1 MPDLNDAYVAQ
12 VELRTRRRAEE
23 LMHGLFPFDPKPRRD
38 LLGILRL
45 GFGRPVEKRG
55 QSLRIANLA
64 LTEEIMQTQQVLH
77 GRVVELLA
85 FQSGAETRL
94 PYLYAVAD
102 ILGAEQMRDW
112 KAIWDA
118 AKRGDW
124 ATVGSEVL
132 VGNWDALYGAE
143 PKDRRAVTK
152 LVMDMA
158 YGAGHA

>member
-1 MPDLNDAYVAQ
+1 MELTDAYVAQ
-12 VELRTRRRAEE
+12 VELRTRRRTAE
-23 LMHGLFPFDPKPRRD
+23 LMYGMFPTDAKPRRD
-38 LLGILRL
+38 AVGILRL
-45 GFGRPVEKRG
+45 GVGRPIERRG
-55 QSLRIANLA
+55 QSPRVANLV

-85 FQSGAETRL
+85 YQSGAESRL

-102 ILGAEQMRDW
+102 ILGAETMRDW
-112 KAIWDA
+112 KEIWDA

-132 VGNWDALYGAE
+132 VGNWDAHYGAE
-143 PKDRRAVTK
+143 PRDRRAVTR

-158 YGAGHA
+158 YGAGNT